1 VAFRKRFYLLLLV
14 LTILLSGCTNSEATD
29 GRNVSS
35 VESDQSEHT
44 TSEHSIPP
52 GVFHALAK
60 YTFYEFKQG
69 RIPTD
74 LIWAESDKTYAF
86 FVGREEQLQRSSVL
100 WDDVQFDSILD
111 WFRAHPDT
119 DVKSIEMSP
128 GSTDK
133 RVVMNIESSDGF
145 YARVSFVD
153 YELRAF
159 FIFEDP
165 IPWE

>member
-1 VAFRKRFYLLLLV
+1 VVFRKRSHLFLLV
-14 LTILLSGCTNSEATD
+14 LIILLIGCTDSEVID
-29 GRNVSS
+29 SHNVSS
-35 VESDQSEHT
+35 AEPDPSVHT
-44 TSEHSIPP
+44 TSEHTIPP

-86 FVGREEQLQRSSVL
+86 FVGREEQLQRSSVV

-128 GSTDK
+128 RSTDK

-145 YARVSFVD
+145 YVRVSFVD